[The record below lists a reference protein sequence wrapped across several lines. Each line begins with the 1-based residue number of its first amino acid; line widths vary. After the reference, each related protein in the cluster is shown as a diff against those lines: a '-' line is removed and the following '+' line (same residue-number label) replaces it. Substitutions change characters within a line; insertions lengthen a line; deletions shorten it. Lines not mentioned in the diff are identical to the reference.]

1 MIDCEDTPID
11 LDKARAEWLV
21 GLRGRTY
28 AARSNDRVNVLIAV
42 RELERLL
49 ALAEECLERR
59 RKEAARGD
67 AE

>member
-1 MIDCEDTPID
+1 MTDDDCAI
-11 LDKARAEWLV
+11 W
-21 GLRGRTY
+21 
-28 AARSNDRVNVLIAV
+28 AV
-42 RELERLL
+42 RSFLLDEPADGPPDFPLPMPALSRLL